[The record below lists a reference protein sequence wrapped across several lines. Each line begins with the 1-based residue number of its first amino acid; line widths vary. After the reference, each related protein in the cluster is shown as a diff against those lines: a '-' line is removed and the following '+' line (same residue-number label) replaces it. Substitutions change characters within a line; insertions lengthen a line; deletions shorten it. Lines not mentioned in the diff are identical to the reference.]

1 MVDTKQEE
9 YEMDLRW
16 RANSN
21 DPQNQQS
28 PFHQSRPEYPS
39 SEESSF
45 EFLHRMHPVDSE
57 PDFFSSYNPR
67 PERRGICD
75 LCGYISE

>member
-1 MVDTKQEE
+1 MVDPKQEE

-28 PFHQSRPEYPS
+28 PFQPRPEYPS

-45 EFLHRMHPVDSE
+45 EFFHRMHPVDSE

-75 LCGYISE
+75 LCGYVSE